1 MQHTVKKSVLIAAT
15 ATGIL
20 AGVAASAHADSGG
33 AGRTANSPGVA
44 TGSLVQAPVDVP
56 VNLCGDTVDVVGVL
70 NPAFGN
76 QCVNSG
82 GHHQTPAP
90 QPSEPQQH
98 PDPQQPSE
106 PGHQPPAPGQP
117 AGHKPPGHE
126 PPSHARQS
134 APAERAADSPRSHH
148 QPPTRAQAPEH
159 RIPPEVAGAVDTR
172 ARPAAHD
179 PRRPSAASPAGGKG
193 REVTQAP
200 RTPTLADTGSSH
212 LDVAAGASAALL
224 LAGAVLMRR
233 SRTSRS

>member
-20 AGVAASAHADSGG
+20 AGVAASAHADTGA

-44 TGSLVQAPVDVP
+44 TGDLVQAPVHVP

-82 GHHQTPAP
+82 GHQPAP
-90 QPSEPQQH
+90 GPQHSEPQQ
-98 PDPQQPSE
+98 PSA
-106 PGHQPPAPGQP
+106 PRHKPPEPGQP
-117 AGHKPPGHE
+117 AGHKPPAHE

-134 APAERAADSPRSHH
+134 RPAERAADSPRPLH
-148 QPPTRAQAPEH
+148 QPPARAKAPEH
-159 RIPPEVAGAVDTR
+159 RLPPEVAGAVDTR
-172 ARPAAHD
+172 AMPAAHD

-193 REVTQAP
+193 REITPAAQ
-200 RTPTLADTGSSH
+200 TPTLADTGSSH

-233 SRTSRS
+233 SRSSRS